1 LCYEELV
8 RIETEVLKSMLV
20 QYIACEH
27 FVNQVMASISAVE
40 QYDKIIIPILLEL
53 VVLLGGEYFIDLFIN
68 NN

>member
-1 LCYEELV
+1 
-8 RIETEVLKSMLV
+8 MLV